1 MMGERQEELTTADL
15 AGQPP
20 SDPRDTNRSDL
31 IEEADLERPDDLT
44 PDDLTPD
51 DLTPEDLGPGDPAPN
66 GDLAREDP
74 APDGTLAP
82 KDLAHDD
89 VAHDDVAHDDVAHD
103 DVAHDDLAPKDPAFD
118 EVASDPALNRASQL
132 APEKPDRDRLE
143 QEHEDPKVVATG
155 AGPAAT
161 PVGVPE
167 APPRPEIATADSAAA
182 AGPLLASDD
191 AEAFRARWT
200 DVQFG
205 FVNSPRQAVEQGDG
219 LVAELMQHLA
229 RTFAEERSRLDS
241 QWDQGSDVSTED
253 LRTAF
258 QRYHSFF
265 ERLLAT

>member
-15 AGQPP
+15 ASQSPT
-20 SDPRDTNRSDL
+20 DPRDTNRSDL
-31 IEEADLERPDDLT
+31 IIEEADLERR
-44 PDDLTPD
+44 D
-51 DLTPEDLGPGDPAPN
+51 DLTPEDLDRGDPAPN

-74 APDGTLAP
+74 AHE
-82 KDLAHDD
+82 DLAHDD
-89 VAHDDVAHDDVAHD
+89 VAPR
-103 DVAHDDLAPKDPAFD
+103 DLAPRDSAFD
-118 EVASDPALNRASQL
+118 EVASGPALNRPSERAS
-132 APEKPDRDRLE
+132 EKPDRDPLE
-143 QEHEDPKVVATG
+143 QEHEDPKVAATS
-155 AGPAAT
+155 AGPAVT

-167 APPRPEIATADSAAA
+167 APPRPEIATGDTTAAS
-182 AGPLLASDD
+182 GPLLASDD

-229 RTFAEERSRLDS
+229 RTFAEERSRLES

>member
-15 AGQPP
+15 ASQPP
-20 SDPRDTNRSDL
+20 TDPRDTNRSDL
-31 IEEADLERPDDLT
+31 IEEADLERG
-44 PDDLTPD
+44 D
-51 DLTPEDLGPGDPAPN
+51 DLTPEDFGPDDPAPN
-66 GDLAREDP
+66 GDRAREDP

-82 KDLAHDD
+82 EDLAPDDLAHDDLAHDD
-89 VAHDDVAHDDVAHD
+89 VAPK
-103 DVAHDDLAPKDPAFD
+103 DLAPSDPAFD
-118 EVASDPALNRASQL
+118 EVASGPVLNRPSERAS
-132 APEKPDRDRLE
+132 EKPDRDPLE
-143 QEHEDPKVVATG
+143 QEHEDPKVAPAG
-155 AGPAAT
+155 AGPAVT

-167 APPRPEIATADSAAA
+167 APPRPEIATGDTTAA

-229 RTFAEERSRLDS
+229 RTFADERSRLES
-241 QWDQGSDVSTED
+241 QWDQGTDVSTED

-258 QRYHSFF
+258 QRYRSFF

>member
-20 SDPRDTNRSDL
+20 SGPRDTNRSDL
-31 IEEADLERPDDLT
+31 IEEVDLERRDDLI
-44 PDDLTPD
+44 PEI
-51 DLTPEDLGPGDPAPN
+51 PEDLGPGDPAPN
-66 GDLAREDP
+66 GDLAREDS
-74 APDGTLAP
+74 APE
-82 KDLAHDD
+82 
-89 VAHDDVAHDDVAHD
+89 
-103 DVAHDDLAPKDPAFD
+103 DLAPREFAPRDPAFD
-118 EVASDPALNRASQL
+118 EVASGQALNRPSERTS
-132 APEKPDRDRLE
+132 EKPVRDPLE
-143 QEHEDPKVVATG
+143 QEHWHSKVVATG
-155 AGPAAT
+155 AGPAVT
-161 PVGVPE
+161 PVGVRE
-167 APPRPEIATADSAAA
+167 TSPRPEIATVDSTATG
-182 AGPLLASDD
+182 GPLLASDD

-229 RTFAEERSRLDS
+229 RTFAEERSRLES

-258 QRYHSFF
+258 QRYRSFF

>member
-15 AGQPP
+15 ASQSPT
-20 SDPRDTNRSDL
+20 DPRDTNRSDL
-31 IEEADLERPDDLT
+31 TGEADLERR
-44 PDDLTPD
+44 D
-51 DLTPEDLGPGDPAPN
+51 DLTPEDLDRGDPAPN
-66 GDLAREDP
+66 GDLAHEDP
-74 APDGTLAP
+74 AAE
-82 KDLAHDD
+82 DLAHDD
-89 VAHDDVAHDDVAHD
+89 PAHDEVAHDEVAHDDVAS
-103 DVAHDDLAPKDPAFD
+103 DDLAPRDLAPRDPAFD
-118 EVASDPALNRASQL
+118 EVASGPALNRPSERAS
-132 APEKPDRDRLE
+132 EKPERDPLE
-143 QEHEDPKVVATG
+143 QEHEDPKVAATG
-155 AGPAAT
+155 AGAAT
-161 PVGVPE
+161 TPRGMPE
-167 APPRPEIATADSAAA
+167 APPRPEIATGDTTAA

>member
-1 MMGERQEELTTADL
+1 MMGERHEELTTADL

-20 SDPRDTNRSDL
+20 RDLRDTNRSDL
-31 IEEADLERPDDLT
+31 IEEADLERR
-44 PDDLTPD
+44 D

-74 APDGTLAP
+74 APR
-82 KDLAHDD
+82 
-89 VAHDDVAHDDVAHD
+89 
-103 DVAHDDLAPKDPAFD
+103 DLAPRDPAFD
-118 EVASDPALNRASQL
+118 EVASGPPLNRPSERAS
-132 APEKPDRDRLE
+132 EKPDRDPLE
-143 QEHEDPKVVATG
+143 QEHEDQKVAATG
-155 AGPAAT
+155 AGPAVT

-167 APPRPEIATADSAAA
+167 TPPRPEIATADSTAT

-229 RTFAEERSRLDS
+229 RTFAEERSRLES

-258 QRYHSFF
+258 QRYRSFF

>member
-15 AGQPP
+15 ASQSPT
-20 SDPRDTNRSDL
+20 DPRDTNRSDL
-31 IEEADLERPDDLT
+31 IIEEADLERR
-44 PDDLTPD
+44 D
-51 DLTPEDLGPGDPAPN
+51 DLTPEDLDRGDPAPN

-74 APDGTLAP
+74 AAE
-82 KDLAHDD
+82 DLAHDD
-89 VAHDDVAHDDVAHD
+89 VAPR
-103 DVAHDDLAPKDPAFD
+103 DLAPRDSAFD
-118 EVASDPALNRASQL
+118 EVASGPALNRPSERAS
-132 APEKPDRDRLE
+132 EKPDRDPLE
-143 QEHEDPKVVATG
+143 QEHEDPKVAATG
-155 AGPAAT
+155 AGPAVT
-161 PVGVPE
+161 PGGVPE
-167 APPRPEIATADSAAA
+167 APPRPEIATADSTAA

>member
-1 MMGERQEELTTADL
+1 MMSERQEELTTADL

-20 SDPRDTNRSDL
+20 RDPKDTKRSDL
-31 IEEADLERPDDLT
+31 IEEADLERR
-44 PDDLTPD
+44 D

-74 APDGTLAP
+74 APDDTPAP
-82 KDLAHDD
+82 EDLAHDD
-89 VAHDDVAHDDVAHD
+89 VAPDDVAPR
-103 DVAHDDLAPKDPAFD
+103 DLAPRDPAFD
-118 EVASDPALNRASQL
+118 EVASDPALNRPSQL
-132 APEKPDRDRLE
+132 APEKPDQDPLE
-143 QEHEDPKVVATG
+143 QEHEHPKVAATG
-155 AGPAAT
+155 AGPAVT
-161 PVGVPE
+161 PVGAPE
-167 APPRPEIATADSAAA
+167 SPPRPEVATADTTAA

-205 FVNSPRQAVEQGDG
+205 FVNSPRRAVEQGDG

-229 RTFAEERSRLDS
+229 RTFAEERSRLES

-258 QRYHSFF
+258 QRYRSFF

>member
-20 SDPRDTNRSDL
+20 GDPRDTNRSDL
-31 IEEADLERPDDLT
+31 IEEADLERR
-44 PDDLTPD
+44 DDLTPD
-51 DLTPEDLGPGDPAPN
+51 DLTPEDLRPGDPAPN
-66 GDLAREDP
+66 DDLAREDP
-74 APDGTLAP
+74 APDGSPAP
-82 KDLAHDD
+82 EDVAPDD
-89 VAHDDVAHDDVAHD
+89 VAPDDLAPR
-103 DVAHDDLAPKDPAFD
+103 DLAPKDPAFD
-118 EVASDPALNRASQL
+118 EVASDPALNRPSQL
-132 APEKPDRDRLE
+132 APEEPDQDPLE
-143 QEHEDPKVVATG
+143 QEHERQKVAATG
-155 AGPAAT
+155 AGPAVT
-161 PVGVPE
+161 PVGAPE
-167 APPRPEIATADSAAA
+167 APARPEVATADSTAA

-205 FVNSPRQAVEQGDG
+205 FVNSPRRAVEQGDG

-229 RTFAEERSRLDS
+229 RTFAEERSRLES

-258 QRYHSFF
+258 QRYRSFF

>member
-1 MMGERQEELTTADL
+1 MMGERQEELTTADP

-20 SDPRDTNRSDL
+20 GDPRDTNRSDL
-31 IEEADLERPDDLT
+31 IEEADLERRDDLT
-44 PDDLTPD
+44 SDDV
-51 DLTPEDLGPGDPAPN
+51 TPEDLGPGDPAPN

-74 APDGTLAP
+74 APD
-82 KDLAHDD
+82 D
-89 VAHDDVAHDDVAHD
+89 VAPR
-103 DVAHDDLAPKDPAFD
+103 DLAPKDPAFD
-118 EVASDPALNRASQL
+118 EVASDPVLNRPSERAS
-132 APEKPDRDRLE
+132 EEPDRDPLE
-143 QEHEDPKVVATG
+143 QEHENEKVAATG
-155 AGPAAT
+155 AGPAVT
-161 PVGVPE
+161 PVGAPE
-167 APPRPEIATADSAAA
+167 APVRPEVATADSTAT

-229 RTFAEERSRLDS
+229 RTFAEERSRLES

-258 QRYHSFF
+258 QRYRSFF

>member
-1 MMGERQEELTTADL
+1 MMGERQEGLTTADL

-20 SDPRDTNRSDL
+20 RDSKDARRSDL
-31 IEEADLERPDDLT
+31 IEEADLERR
-44 PDDLTPD
+44 D
-51 DLTPEDLGPGDPAPN
+51 DLTPEDLGPGDAAPD

-74 APDGTLAP
+74 AHDGTPAP
-82 KDLAHDD
+82 DD
-89 VAHDDVAHDDVAHD
+89 VAPR
-103 DVAHDDLAPKDPAFD
+103 DLAPKDPAFD
-118 EVASDPALNRASQL
+118 EVASDPAVNRPSQR
-132 APEKPDRDRLE
+132 APEEPDRDPLE
-143 QEHEDPKVVATG
+143 QEHEHPKVAATG
-155 AGPAAT
+155 GGPAVT

-167 APPRPEIATADSAAA
+167 SPPRPEVATADTTAA
-182 AGPLLASDD
+182 AGPLLASED

-205 FVNSPRQAVEQGDG
+205 FVNSPRRAVEQGDG

-229 RTFAEERSRLDS
+229 RTFADERSRLES

-258 QRYHSFF
+258 QRYRSFF

>member
-1 MMGERQEELTTADL
+1 M
-15 AGQPP
+15 
-20 SDPRDTNRSDL
+20 
-31 IEEADLERPDDLT
+31 
-44 PDDLTPD
+44 
-51 DLTPEDLGPGDPAPN
+51 
-66 GDLAREDP
+66 
-74 APDGTLAP
+74 
-82 KDLAHDD
+82 
-89 VAHDDVAHDDVAHD
+89 
-103 DVAHDDLAPKDPAFD
+103 
-118 EVASDPALNRASQL
+118 LNRPSERAS
-132 APEKPDRDRLE
+132 EKPDRDPLE
-143 QEHEDPKVVATG
+143 HEHEDPKVVAMG
-155 AGPAAT
+155 AGPAVT

-167 APPRPEIATADSAAA
+167 TPPRPEIATADTRAT

-229 RTFAEERSRLDS
+229 RTFAEERSRLES

-258 QRYHSFF
+258 QRYRSFF